1 MTELDLILERM
12 SELNVAFKKLNRYL
26 LEINGTSFYLH
37 STILDLLSWVSFSN
51 RDHKQC
57 CETLLMMRKLL
68 SESEAAAV
76 LNYMLGTPIPYKRN
90 FSVSGVEIL
99 IAVFSEL
106 CSMSDND
113 IMIMGIVV

>member
-12 SELNVAFKKLNRYL
+12 SELNVAFKKLNTYL
-26 LEINGTSFYLH
+26 LEINGTSLYMP
-37 STILDLLSWVSFSN
+37 STILDLLSRVSFSN